1 MKNALYIR
9 DKDGN
14 FVGIPAISGA
24 DGKSAYEQA
33 VEGGYVGTE
42 EDFIRALASLG
53 GEYAIQ
59 LADNNAEYDKH
70 IANKNNPH
78 GVTAAQVGALPA
90 EGGIVQNAV
99 IGLGGGVGQVV
110 GGATF
115 SAIDA
120 LGGNGD
126 SRMLRVINPDLT
138 TYPLQK
144 AAQLHITTNGVA
156 KEYNL
161 YGEHNKPT
169 AADVGAVAN
178 TGGLMSGSLNLYNEE
193 LYPTIQIGKKPSDS
207 GTFRYTEAKTVDI
220 YNWTNNLPTTLSL
233 GNENAMPLSG
243 VLKIWINNRDYH
255 VYGEHNKPTKSYT
268 GNGGNQTIQIGGL
281 GIVAWLVS
289 SNGLQGYVSK
299 NGFMG
304 MNSNGQASNQVA
316 SFITFENGVLTLNN
330 GGLCNASGIEYTVQV
345 L

>member
-1 MKNALYIR
+1 MSNVLKIR
-9 DKDGN
+9 DENGN
-14 FVGIPAISGA
+14 FVGIPAITGTP
-24 DGKSAYEQA
+24 GKSAYEQA
-33 VEGGYVGTE
+33 VEGGYSGTE
-42 EDFIRALASLG
+42 EEFIQTLATLAGVS
-53 GEYAIQ
+53 AVQ
-59 LADNNAEYDKH
+59 LADANDYEEH
-70 IANKNNPH
+70 IENKNNPH
-78 GVTAAQVGALPA
+78 KVTAAQVGALPA

-120 LGGNGD
+120 LGKNGD

-144 AAQLHITTNGVA
+144 AAQLHTTTNGVA
-156 KEYNL
+156 NEYNL

-169 AADVGAVAN
+169 ASDIGAVSKNGDVLTGHLDFNNKDAYFAVQKVRTVGDVDHKLTLGVAS
-178 TGGLMSGSLNLYNEE
+178 TGGSVLEHYSGETLEGRME
-193 LYPTIQIGKKPSDS
+193 LDGS
-207 GTFRYTEAKTVDI
+207 GIRFRK
-220 YNWTNNLPTTLSL
+220 
-233 GNENAMPLSG
+233 GNEQQWSTMF
-243 VLKIWINNRDYH
+243 
-255 VYGEHNKPTKSYT
+255 GEHNKPTKTYT
-268 GNGGNQTIQIGGL
+268 GNGGSQTVQIGGI